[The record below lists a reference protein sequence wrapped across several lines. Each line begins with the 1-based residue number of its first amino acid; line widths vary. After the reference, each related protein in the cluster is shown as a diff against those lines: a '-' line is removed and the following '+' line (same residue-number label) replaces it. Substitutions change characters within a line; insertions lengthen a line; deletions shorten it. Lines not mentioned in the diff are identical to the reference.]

1 MKAIKSVEF
10 NFSIKAGDVLNRN
23 IRKKLKMAADKFNLS
38 MFVLTNHNG
47 EIIEILVFK
56 GWISDFKQNII
67 KACIGCGNVEA
78 FTSIAWL
85 EDVKDIIYQLYKFDD
100 EVFAYV
106 NNRIIKEDEAILF
119 RDLSGEAI

>member
-10 NFSIKAGDVLNRN
+10 NFNIKAGDVLNRN
-23 IRKKLKMAADKFNLS
+23 LRRKLKMAADKFNLS

-56 GWISDFKQNII
+56 GWVNNFKQNII
-67 KACIGCGNVEA
+67 KACICCGNVEA

-106 NNRIIKEDEAILF
+106 NNRIVQEDEAILF
-119 RDLSGEAI
+119 RDLSGEVI